1 MNARA
6 RLSFACPL
14 VVGSVSDMA
23 AWNAVCA
30 AESLPCDVV
39 ELRVDGLPYDT
50 DWAMLADMKCCRP
63 VLVTV
68 RHESEGGLRPMSL
81 EERLHIARTL
91 LPLAAA
97 LDWEIAQLPAAQ
109 ELVAEAHAAG
119 VPIIASA
126 HDFEKTPTLESLLEK
141 EQAARTLGA
150 DVAKFAF
157 RLHSAEDM
165 MTGVELLRRA
175 SGTTTAMGM
184 GPLGAVSRL
193 LYAQHGACLVYG
205 YLGDTPTAP
214 GQWSAAL
221 CRESLDRLTIDNWA
235 SRVDAAIE

>member
-6 RLSFACPL
+6 RLSFTRPM
-14 VVGSVSDMA
+14 VVGSVSTAEAWCA
-23 AWNAVCA
+23 ACA

-39 ELRVDGLPYDT
+39 ELRADGLPADT
-50 DWAMLADMKCCRP
+50 DWAVLAAMHCCRP

-68 RHESEGGLRPMSL
+68 RHESEGGLRPMSPA
-81 EERLHIARTL
+81 ERLRIALAL
-91 LPLAAA
+91 LPLASA

-119 VPIIASA
+119 VPVIASA

-141 EQAARTLGA
+141 EQAARALGA

-157 RLHSAEDM
+157 RLHCAEDM
-165 MTGVELLRRA
+165 MTGVQLLRRA

-205 YLGDTPTAP
+205 YLGNTPTAP

-221 CRESLDRLTIDNWA
+221 CRQSLDALGN
-235 SRVDAAIE
+235 EG

>member
-1 MNARA
+1 MNTQP
-6 RLSFACPL
+6 RLSFTRPL
-14 VVGSVSDMA
+14 VVGSVSDLA
-23 AWNAVCA
+23 AWQQAYA

-39 ELRVDGLPYDT
+39 ELRADGLPADT
-50 DWAMLADMKCCRP
+50 DWAALAQMRCCRP

-68 RHESEGGLRPMSL
+68 RHESEGGLRPMST
-81 EERLHIARTL
+81 EERLHIARAL
-91 LPLAAA
+91 LPLASA
-97 LDWEIAQLPAAQ
+97 LDWEIAQLPSAQ
-109 ELVAEAHAAG
+109 ELLAEAHAAG

-126 HDFEKTPTLESLLEK
+126 HDFEKTPSLESLQEK
-141 EQAARTLGA
+141 EKTARSLEA

-175 SGTTTAMGM
+175 TGTTTVMGM

-205 YLGDTPTAP
+205 YLGATPTAP
-214 GQWSAAL
+214 GQWSADL
-221 CRESLDRLTIDNWA
+221 CRRSLDALGL
-235 SRVDAAIE
+235 

>member
-6 RLSFACPL
+6 RLSFARPL
-14 VVGSVSDMA
+14 VVGSVSDLA
-23 AWNAVCA
+23 AWYAACA
-30 AESLPCDVV
+30 AETLPCDVV
-39 ELRVDGLPYDT
+39 ELRADGLPAET
-50 DWAMLADMKCCRP
+50 DWAALAEMRCCRP

-68 RHESEGGLRPMSL
+68 RHESEGGLRPMSP
-81 EERLHIARTL
+81 EERLCIARTL

-97 LDWEIAQLPAAQ
+97 LDWEIAQLPAAL

-126 HDFEKTPTLESLLEK
+126 HDFEKTPALETLLEK
-141 EQAARTLGA
+141 EQAARVLGA

-165 MTGVELLRRA
+165 MTGVELLRRV

-221 CRESLDRLTIDNWA
+221 CRQSLDALGC
-235 SRVDAAIE
+235 

>member
-1 MNARA
+1 MNAQP
-6 RLSFACPL
+6 RLSFTRPL
-14 VVGSVSDMA
+14 VVGSVSDSA
-23 AWNAVCA
+23 AWHAACA

-39 ELRVDGLPYDT
+39 ELRADGLPADT
-50 DWAMLADMKCCRP
+50 DWAALAQMSCCRP

-68 RHESEGGLRPMSL
+68 RHESEGGLRPMPP
-81 EERLHIARTL
+81 EDRLSIARAL

-97 LDWEIAQLPAAQ
+97 LDWEIAQLPAVP

-119 VPIIASA
+119 VLIIASA

-141 EQAARTLGA
+141 EQQARALGA
-150 DVAKFAF
+150 DIAKFAF
-157 RLHSAEDM
+157 RLHRAEDM

-214 GQWSAAL
+214 GQWSAEL
-221 CRESLDRLTIDNWA
+221 CRLTLQSMPQD
-235 SRVDAAIE
+235 

>member
-1 MNARA
+1 MNAQP
-6 RLSFACPL
+6 RLSFTRPL
-14 VVGSVSDMA
+14 VVGSVSDLA
-23 AWNAVCA
+23 AWQAASA

-39 ELRVDGLPYDT
+39 ELRADGLPADT
-50 DWAMLADMKCCRP
+50 DWAALAQMRCCRP

-68 RHESEGGLRPMSL
+68 RHESEGGLRPMSTA
-81 EERLHIARTL
+81 ERVQIARSL

-97 LDWEIAQLPAAQ
+97 LDWEIAQLPEVP
-109 ELVAEAHAAG
+109 ELVAEARAAG

-126 HDFEKTPTLESLLEK
+126 HDFEKTPALDSLLEK
-141 EQAARTLGA
+141 EQQARSLGA
-150 DVAKFAF
+150 TVAKFAF
-157 RLHSAEDM
+157 RLHRAEDM

-193 LYAQHGACLVYG
+193 LYAQHGACLIYG
-205 YLGDTPTAP
+205 YLGSTPTAP

-221 CRESLDRLTIDNWA
+221 CRQALDAMGLTIDK
-235 SRVDAAIE
+235 

>member
-1 MNARA
+1 MNACA
-6 RLSFACPL
+6 RLSFTRPL

-23 AWNAVCA
+23 AWNAACA
-30 AESLPCDVV
+30 AETLPCDVV
-39 ELRVDGLPYDT
+39 ELRADGLPADT
-50 DWAMLADMKCCRP
+50 DWEELAAMQCCRP

-68 RHESEGGLRPMSL
+68 RHESEGGLRPMST
-81 EERLHIARTL
+81 EERLRIARTL
-91 LPLAAA
+91 LPLASA
-97 LDWEIAQLPAAQ
+97 LDWEIAQLPAAL

-119 VPIIASA
+119 VPVIASA
-126 HDFEKTPTLESLLEK
+126 HDFEKTPALETLLEK
-141 EQAARTLGA
+141 EQTARAQGA

-175 SGTTTAMGM
+175 TGSTTVMGM

-221 CRESLDRLTIDNWA
+221 CRQVLDSLILK
-235 SRVDAAIE
+235 S

>member
-1 MNARA
+1 MNACA
-6 RLSFACPL
+6 RLSFTRPL
-14 VVGSVSDMA
+14 VVGSVSDMD
-23 AWNAVCA
+23 AWNAACS
-30 AESLPCDVV
+30 AETLPCDVV
-39 ELRVDGLPYDT
+39 ELRADGLPADT
-50 DWAMLADMKCCRP
+50 DWTALASMRCCRP

-68 RHESEGGLRPMSL
+68 RHESEGGLRAMDTA
-81 EERLHIARTL
+81 ERVRIARTL
-91 LPLAAA
+91 LPMASA

-109 ELVAEAHAAG
+109 DLVAEAHAAG
-119 VPIIASA
+119 VPVIASA
-126 HDFEKTPTLESLLEK
+126 HDFEKTPALETLLEK
-141 EQAARTLGA
+141 EQTARALGA

-175 SGTTTAMGM
+175 TGTTTAMGM

-221 CRESLDRLTIDNWA
+221 CRQSLDAI
-235 SRVDAAIE
+235 VD

>member
-1 MNARA
+1 MNAQP
-6 RLSFACPL
+6 RLSLSRPL
-14 VVGSVSDMA
+14 VVGSVSSADAWQA
-23 AWNAVCA
+23 ACA
-30 AESLPCDVV
+30 AETLPCDVV
-39 ELRVDGLPYDT
+39 ELRVDGLPAET
-50 DWAMLADMKCCRP
+50 DWAALAQMRCCRP

-68 RHESEGGLRPMSL
+68 RHESEGGLRPMDSA
-81 EERLHIARTL
+81 ERVGIARAL

-97 LDWEIAQLPAAQ
+97 LDWEIARLEEAA
-109 ELVAEAHAAG
+109 ELLAEARAAG
-119 VPIIASA
+119 VVTIASA
-126 HDFEKTPTLESLLEK
+126 HDFKKTPTLESMLEK
-141 EQAARTLGA
+141 EQTARALGA

-175 SGTTTAMGM
+175 SGTITAMGM

-221 CRESLDRLTIDNWA
+221 CRQSLDAI
-235 SRVDAAIE
+235 VD

>member
-1 MNARA
+1 MNASA
-6 RLSFACPL
+6 CLSFTRPL

-23 AWNAVCA
+23 AWSAACA
-30 AESLPCDVV
+30 AETLPCDVV
-39 ELRVDGLPYDT
+39 ELRADGLPADT
-50 DWAMLADMKCCRP
+50 DWAALAQMHCCCP

-68 RHESEGGLRPMSL
+68 RHESEGGLRPMSK
-81 EERLHIARTL
+81 EERLRIARTL

-97 LDWEIAQLPAAQ
+97 LDWEIALLPEAL

-126 HDFEKTPTLESLLEK
+126 HDFKKTPTLESMLEK
-141 EQAARTLGA
+141 EQTARALGA

-184 GPLGAVSRL
+184 GSLGAVSRL

-214 GQWSAAL
+214 GQWSAAH
-221 CRESLDRLTIDNWA
+221 CRQSLDALGC
-235 SRVDAAIE
+235 

>member
-1 MNARA
+1 MNAQP

-14 VVGSVSDMA
+14 VVGSVSSADAWSA
-23 AWNAVCA
+23 ACA

-39 ELRVDGLPYDT
+39 ELRADGLPADT
-50 DWAMLADMKCCRP
+50 DWTALAQMRCCRP

-68 RHESEGGLRPMSL
+68 RHESEGGLRPMST
-81 EERLHIARTL
+81 EERLCIARAL

-97 LDWEIAQLPAAQ
+97 LDWEIAQLPAAL
-109 ELVAEAHAAG
+109 ELVAEAHDAG
-119 VPIIASA
+119 VPVIASA
-126 HDFEKTPTLESLLEK
+126 HDFEKTPALEALLEK
-141 EQAARTLGA
+141 EQAARALGA

-157 RLHSAEDM
+157 RLLRAEDM

-175 SGTTTAMGM
+175 SGATTVMGM

-221 CRESLDRLTIDNWA
+221 CRQALDAIDN
-235 SRVDAAIE
+235 

>member
-1 MNARA
+1 MNAQP
-6 RLSFACPL
+6 RLSFTRPL
-14 VVGSVSDMA
+14 VVGSVSDLA
-23 AWNAVCA
+23 AWLQACEV
-30 AESLPCDVV
+30 ESLPCDVV
-39 ELRVDGLPYDT
+39 ELRADGLPADT
-50 DWAMLADMKCCRP
+50 DWVTLARMHCCRP

-68 RHESEGGLRPMSL
+68 RHESEGGLRPMSPG
-81 EERLHIARTL
+81 ERVAIARAL

-97 LDWEIAQLPAAQ
+97 LDWEIARLSEVP

-126 HDFEKTPTLESLLEK
+126 HDFEKTPASESLLEK
-141 EQAARTLGA
+141 EQQARALGA

-175 SGTTTAMGM
+175 SGTTTVMGM

-205 YLGDTPTAP
+205 YLGTTPTAP
-214 GQWSAAL
+214 GQWSATL
-221 CRESLDRLTIDNWA
+221 CRQSLDAMGL
-235 SRVDAAIE
+235 

>member
-1 MNARA
+1 MNACA
-6 RLSFACPL
+6 RLSFTRPL

-23 AWNAVCA
+23 AWNAACA
-30 AESLPCDVV
+30 AETLPCDAV
-39 ELRVDGLPYDT
+39 ELRADGLPDDT

-68 RHESEGGLRPMSL
+68 RHESEGGLRPMST
-81 EERLHIARTL
+81 EERLRIARTL

-97 LDWEIAQLPAAQ
+97 LDWEIAQLPEAL

-126 HDFEKTPTLESLLEK
+126 HDFEKTPDLESLLEK
-141 EQAARTLGA
+141 EQAARALGA

-157 RLHSAEDM
+157 RLHCAEDM
-165 MTGVELLRRA
+165 MTGVQLMRRA

-221 CRESLDRLTIDNWA
+221 CRQSLDALGN
-235 SRVDAAIE
+235 

>member
-1 MNARA
+1 MNAQP
-6 RLSFACPL
+6 RLSFDRPL
-14 VVGSVSDMA
+14 VVGSVSDLA
-23 AWNAVCA
+23 AWQAACA
-30 AESLPCDVV
+30 ADTLPCDVV
-39 ELRVDGLPYDT
+39 ELRADGLPTDT
-50 DWAMLADMKCCRP
+50 DWVELAAMRCCRP

-68 RHESEGGLRPMSL
+68 RHESEGGLRPMSEL
-81 EERLHIARTL
+81 ERVSIARAL

-97 LDWEIAQLPAAQ
+97 MDWEIARLEEAP
-109 ELVAEAHAAG
+109 ELLAEARAVG

-126 HDFEKTPTLESLLEK
+126 HDFEKTPTLESLLAK
-141 EQAARTLGA
+141 EQRARALGA

-157 RLHSAEDM
+157 RLHTAEDM
-165 MTGVELLRRA
+165 MIGVQLLRRA
-175 SGTTTAMGM
+175 SGATTAMGM

-221 CRESLDRLTIDNWA
+221 CRQSLDALGVFQIC
-235 SRVDAAIE
+235 

>member
-6 RLSFACPL
+6 RLSFTRPL

-23 AWNAVCA
+23 AWNAACA
-30 AESLPCDVV
+30 AETLPCDVV
-39 ELRVDGLPYDT
+39 ELRVDGLPADT
-50 DWAMLADMKCCRP
+50 DWAALAGMSCCRP

-81 EERLHIARTL
+81 AERLHIARTL

-97 LDWEIAQLPAAQ
+97 LDWEIAQLSAAQ

-126 HDFEKTPTLESLLEK
+126 HDFEKTPTLETLLEK
-141 EQAARTLGA
+141 EQAARALGA

-221 CRESLDRLTIDNWA
+221 CRESLDRLTIDN
-235 SRVDAAIE
+235 

>member
-1 MNARA
+1 MNPQP
-6 RLSFACPL
+6 RLSFARPL
-14 VVGSVSDMA
+14 VVGSVSDYS
-23 AWNAVCA
+23 AWQQACA

-39 ELRVDGLPYDT
+39 ELRADGLPADT
-50 DWAMLADMKCCRP
+50 DWAALARMSCCRP

-68 RHESEGGLRPMSL
+68 RHESEGGLRPMSPG
-81 EERLHIARTL
+81 ERVSIARAL

-97 LDWEIAQLPAAQ
+97 LDWEIARLHEAP
-109 ELVAEAHAAG
+109 ELLAEAHSAG
-119 VPIIASA
+119 VPIIGSA
-126 HDFEKTPTLESLLEK
+126 HDFEQTPTLDSLLEK
-141 EQAARTLGA
+141 EKLARRLGA

-157 RLHSAEDM
+157 RLHTAADM

-175 SGTTTAMGM
+175 TACTTVMGM
-184 GPLGAVSRL
+184 GSLGAVSRL

-221 CRESLDRLTIDNWA
+221 CRSALDALG
-235 SRVDAAIE
+235 V

>member
-1 MNARA
+1 MNAQP
-6 RLSFACPL
+6 RLSFARPL
-14 VVGSVSDMA
+14 VVGSVSTA
-23 AWNAVCA
+23 EAWNAACA
-30 AESLPCDVV
+30 AETLPCDVV
-39 ELRVDGLPYDT
+39 ELRADGLPADT
-50 DWAMLADMKCCRP
+50 DWAALAGMSCCRP

-68 RHESEGGLRPMSL
+68 RHESEGGLRPMSP

-91 LPLAAA
+91 LPLASA
-97 LDWEIAQLPAAQ
+97 LDWEIARLPEAQ

-119 VPIIASA
+119 VPIIGSA
-126 HDFEKTPTLESLLEK
+126 HDFEKTPALESLQEK

-175 SGTTTAMGM
+175 TGTTTAMGM
-184 GPLGAVSRL
+184 GSLGAVSRL

-221 CRESLDRLTIDNWA
+221 CRQSLDALGL
-235 SRVDAAIE
+235 

>member
-1 MNARA
+1 MNAQP
-6 RLSFACPL
+6 RLSFTRPL
-14 VVGSVSDMA
+14 VVGSVSDLSAWQA
-23 AWNAVCA
+23 ACA
-30 AESLPCDVV
+30 AESLSCDVV
-39 ELRVDGLPYDT
+39 ELRADGLPADT
-50 DWAMLADMKCCRP
+50 DWTAMAQMRCCRP

-68 RHESEGGLRPMSL
+68 RHDSEGGLRPMNTA
-81 EERLHIARTL
+81 ERVRIARTL

-97 LDWEIAQLPAAQ
+97 LDWEIAQLPEVP

-119 VPIIASA
+119 LPVIASA
-126 HDFEKTPTLESLLEK
+126 HDFEKTPALEILLEK
-141 EQAARTLGA
+141 EQRARALGA

-165 MTGVELLRRA
+165 LTGVELLRRA
-175 SGTTTAMGM
+175 TGTTTAMGM
-184 GPLGAVSRL
+184 GSLGAVSRL

-221 CRESLDRLTIDNWA
+221 CRQALDAMGL
-235 SRVDAAIE
+235 